1 MRILIVEDDFISRK
15 LMLAYLMSLGECDI
29 AVNGQEALEAF
40 MLAIEEGQPYDLVC
54 LDIMM
59 PEMSGQMVLKYI
71 RQIEKNKGT
80 LPADSVKIIMTSAL
94 KDGKNVMEAFNS
106 QCEAYLVKPI
116 DREKLMEQIC
126 LLGLSV

>member
-15 LMLAYLMSLGECDI
+15 LMLAYLMPLGECDI

-40 MLAIEEGQPYDLVC
+40 MLAIEEGQPYDLIC

-71 RQIEKNKGT
+71 RQIEENKGI

-94 KDGKNVMEAFNS
+94 KDSKNVMEAFSS

-116 DREKLMEQIC
+116 DQEKLMEQIR
-126 LLGLSV
+126 LLGLSA

>member
-1 MRILIVEDDFISRK
+1 MRILIVEDDFMSRK
-15 LMLAYLMSLGECDI
+15 LILAYLMSLGECDI

-40 MLAIEEGQPYDLVC
+40 MLAIEEGRPYNLIC

-59 PEMSGQMVLKYI
+59 PEMSGQMVLKHL
-71 RQIEKNKGT
+71 RQIEERKGV
-80 LPADSVKIIMTSAL
+80 LPANSARIIMTSAL

-116 DREKLMEQIC
+116 DREKLMELIC
-126 LLGLSV
+126 SLGLNV